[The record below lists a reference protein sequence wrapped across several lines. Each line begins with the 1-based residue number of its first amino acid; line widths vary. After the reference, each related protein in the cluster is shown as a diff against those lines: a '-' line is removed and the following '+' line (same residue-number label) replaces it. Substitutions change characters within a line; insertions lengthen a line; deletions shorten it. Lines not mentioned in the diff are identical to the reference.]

1 MSPEVKKMFVLFQ
14 FNQGEI
20 VASQLLHFLFKSK
33 SDFYHNNFL
42 LNLKHLQWPGYVLV
56 KLYWEN
62 WIMERWVHGV
72 KPIGVQHKILHS
84 DKLITIL
91 LHTGLAS

>member
-1 MSPEVKKMFVLFQ
+1 MFVIFQ

-42 LNLKHLQWPGYVLV
+42 LNLKHLQ
-56 KLYWEN
+56 
-62 WIMERWVHGV
+62 
-72 KPIGVQHKILHS
+72 
-84 DKLITIL
+84 
-91 LHTGLAS
+91 